1 MRLRAGA
8 RRRPDGVL
16 GIIQGDHRYDDALS
30 VYRAWYPE
38 AGGNLRVDAGRDL
51 YGDSMGSR
59 AQNGVAYPGQDASR
73 HASTAV
79 SQWLWRQG
87 SGDTA
92 GIDPIAASWWI
103 NFGTYTSSSATPGE
117 QPRLVGFTG
126 YGTLGG
132 GNVTLSAGRHAGVI
146 EPRGDSLSFLN
157 GAAARSQGIVAA
169 VAATGRVAD
178 GQLYL
183 TGGGDLSIR
192 AADGFNPGLTATQQ
206 RQQPEVPG
214 RASWDNLDLN
224 GVLVNLRGALHMQA
238 GQVGGVT
245 SNRSPA
251 AMLALPDSYTATG
264 GTAMGGPVLMLGD
277 SAAWIDS
284 RGDLVLGGA
293 GDPGRVRSYQASN
306 VFAPDGQLLATNGE
320 GWFSLW
326 TNNSAINLFSAGG
339 SLVPMQAGTT
349 YDLGNNL
356 SQEGT
361 HFGGSLD
368 MALYSMYPGTLRA
381 VAAGGNIVLA
391 RLQQE
396 SPESRVLMLAPS
408 PTGQLELLAQYS
420 LLGGPG
426 SHGVARSGASPGVAA
441 TPFRPGFVAS
451 DGASSWDNYSREALS
466 NSVGAAKT
474 YFTFGP
480 NTPTGLNDG
489 ERAPLRLYAAQG
501 DIISVNAGSA
511 RNMASS
517 SVTGRTRT
525 IQTWY
530 EAGSPVIARAGR
542 DIYGLRAL
550 AVHQARRITPRWRR
564 AVT

>member
-1 MRLRAGA
+1 
-8 RRRPDGVL
+8 
-16 GIIQGDHRYDDALS
+16 
-30 VYRAWYPE
+30 
-38 AGGNLRVDAGRDL
+38 GGNLRVDAGRDL

-73 HASTAV
+73 HASAAV

-103 NFGTYTSSSATPGE
+103 NFGTYTSSSTTPGE
-117 QPRLVGFTG
+117 QPRLIGFTG

-206 RQQPEVPG
+206 RQQPETSG

-224 GVLVNLRGALHMQA
+224 GVLVNLRGALHLRA

-251 AMLALPDSYTATG
+251 AMLTLPDAYTVTG

-277 SAAWIDS
+277 STAWIDS

-293 GDPGRVRSYQASN
+293 GDPGRVRSEQTSN
-306 VFAPDGQLLATNGE
+306 VFAPNGELLATNGE

-326 TNNSAINLFSAGG
+326 TANSAINLFSAG
-339 SLVPMQAGTT
+339 
-349 YDLGNNL
+349 
-356 SQEGT
+356 
-361 HFGGSLD
+361 
-368 MALYSMYPGTLRA
+368 
-381 VAAGGNIVLA
+381 
-391 RLQQE
+391 
-396 SPESRVLMLAPS
+396 
-408 PTGQLELLAQYS
+408 
-420 LLGGPG
+420 
-426 SHGVARSGASPGVAA
+426 
-441 TPFRPGFVAS
+441 
-451 DGASSWDNYSREALS
+451 
-466 NSVGAAKT
+466 
-474 YFTFGP
+474 
-480 NTPTGLNDG
+480 
-489 ERAPLRLYAAQG
+489 
-501 DIISVNAGSA
+501 
-511 RNMASS
+511 
-517 SVTGRTRT
+517 
-525 IQTWY
+525 
-530 EAGSPVIARAGR
+530 
-542 DIYGLRAL
+542 
-550 AVHQARRITPRWRR
+550 
-564 AVT
+564 